1 MRRKSGGDTTLD
13 DVVEILNGL
22 AVTLMKV
29 GAKLDEIYLLVDRH
43 ANSAS
48 RL

>member
-1 MRRKSGGDTTLD
+1 MRRKSRGDTTLD

-29 GAKLDEIYLLVDRH
+29 SARLEKSYLLVGGADEE
-43 ANSAS
+43 ADS
-48 RL
+48 